1 MATLLKRGLSSRSCK
16 VIQKFRLK
24 TYLKL
29 GTALS
34 AFALLAPMQ
43 AFANG
48 KPNGGPIVQTDKG
61 RVQGFDQEGVAKFFG
76 IPYAAPPLSTNPTAR
91 PCSPSNLRWCPPVA
105 HASWKGV
112 LQTTA
117 YAPICPQ

>member
-1 MATLLKRGLSSRSCK
+1 
-16 VIQKFRLK
+16 
-24 TYLKL
+24 
-29 GTALS
+29 
-34 AFALLAPMQ
+34 MQ